1 MARNVDPRVLLEI
14 ENTIRELNT
23 ELDMLEEELRD
34 PSLTSEE
41 QNDIRAYIAEVTSE
55 LVEWE
60 NEKLELEFADNEPVY
75 DTELFDDDEGY

>member
-41 QNDIRAYIAEVTSE
+41 QNDIRADIAEVTSE

>member
-41 QNDIRAYIAEVTSE
+41 QNDIRAHIAEVTSE

>member
-41 QNDIRAYIAEVTSE
+41 QNDIRANIAEVTSE